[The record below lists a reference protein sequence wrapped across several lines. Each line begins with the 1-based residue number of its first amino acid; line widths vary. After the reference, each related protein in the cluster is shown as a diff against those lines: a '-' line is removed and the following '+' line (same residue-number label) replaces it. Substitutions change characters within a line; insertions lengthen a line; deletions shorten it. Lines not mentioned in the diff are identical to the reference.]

1 MRKNRPLV
9 PRSNSRT
16 PFFLPGYWVFHGS
29 GGCRTA
35 IQVCRTTF
43 HVFCYGSPHHSFG
56 VYLSMWLTVGSERVR
71 MSWRNAPENF
81 FPAVRGCPQSC
92 ARTNPWFRGPIWG
105 GKRAEEPPAGSAV
118 KHCRFLGTGRG
129 LKWSGCSVRIWLW
142 LRLPHSCH
150 RHLSNLPMFGGASA
164 RGLFSSSSLVPVSAR
179 CIRFLG
185 STGLCVHPGQRSL
198 PSRGAAVAGP
208 IRPH

>member
-1 MRKNRPLV
+1 MNLPWQRPKKPFEAGLCLV
-9 PRSNSRT
+9 
-16 PFFLPGYWVFHGS
+16 
-29 GGCRTA
+29 GG
-35 IQVCRTTF
+35 
-43 HVFCYGSPHHSFG
+43 
-56 VYLSMWLTVGSERVR
+56 
-71 MSWRNAPENF
+71 
-81 FPAVRGCPQSC
+81 
-92 ARTNPWFRGPIWG
+92 
-105 GKRAEEPPAGSAV
+105 
-118 KHCRFLGTGRG
+118 G

-164 RGLFSSSSLVPVSAR
+164 RGLFSSSFLAPVSAR

-185 STGLCVHPGQRSL
+185 STGLCVHPGQWSL

>member
-1 MRKNRPLV
+1 MKAGWVNQHHIVYAACTGGGLGLDADF
-9 PRSNSRT
+9 T
-16 PFFLPGYWVFHGS
+16 PPNCWPQAPS
-29 GGCRTA
+29 
-35 IQVCRTTF
+35 
-43 HVFCYGSPHHSFG
+43 
-56 VYLSMWLTVGSERVR
+56 VGRE
-71 MSWRNAPENF
+71 
-81 FPAVRGCPQSC
+81 
-92 ARTNPWFRGPIWG
+92 
-105 GKRAEEPPAGSAV
+105 
-118 KHCRFLGTGRG
+118 RG

-164 RGLFSSSSLVPVSAR
+164 RGLFSSSFLVPVSAR

-185 STGLCVHPGQRSL
+185 STGLCVHPGQWSL

>member
-1 MRKNRPLV
+1 MGVSGAPGTGGSLV
-9 PRSNSRT
+9 PAH
-16 PFFLPGYWVFHGS
+16 P
-29 GGCRTA
+29 CRCDRKA
-35 IQVCRTTF
+35 V
-43 HVFCYGSPHHSFG
+43 
-56 VYLSMWLTVGSERVR
+56 
-71 MSWRNAPENF
+71 SW
-81 FPAVRGCPQSC
+81 G
-92 ARTNPWFRGPIWG
+92 
-105 GKRAEEPPAGSAV
+105 
-118 KHCRFLGTGRG
+118 G

>member
-1 MRKNRPLV
+1 MGRYEWAQEW
-9 PRSNSRT
+9 S
-16 PFFLPGYWVFHGS
+16 
-29 GGCRTA
+29 
-35 IQVCRTTF
+35 
-43 HVFCYGSPHHSFG
+43 
-56 VYLSMWLTVGSERVR
+56 
-71 MSWRNAPENF
+71 
-81 FPAVRGCPQSC
+81 
-92 ARTNPWFRGPIWG
+92 
-105 GKRAEEPPAGSAV
+105 
-118 KHCRFLGTGRG
+118 CRFGRAICAFTATEARAMECRNHKRRPSMVVRQLCNVFVSHWVSRHARIVRWKCALVWVARSCLAVVHMRRVWATRSWCTGVPVAGVVVGASPGGG

-142 LRLPHSCH
+142 LRMPHSCH

-164 RGLFSSSSLVPVSAR
+164 RGLFSSSYLVPVSAR

>member
-1 MRKNRPLV
+1 MDTETRGKASPAMAFVWRGRGGGGGRDAFEGRFGTKPSCNDAALLSVGGVHRLLAIHTDLD
-9 PRSNSRT
+9 RA
-16 PFFLPGYWVFHGS
+16 FL
-29 GGCRTA
+29 R
-35 IQVCRTTF
+35 
-43 HVFCYGSPHHSFG
+43 
-56 VYLSMWLTVGSERVR
+56 
-71 MSWRNAPENF
+71 
-81 FPAVRGCPQSC
+81 
-92 ARTNPWFRGPIWG
+92 RGPPGSRRPTKAAVLANHLCLSIG
-105 GKRAEEPPAGSAV
+105 GGAWHQHIEGSTTV
-118 KHCRFLGTGRG
+118 PGGG

>member
-1 MRKNRPLV
+1 MLQWKHPGLLKTWGGGGSAGGGGGGGIGSLAGRGGGVRATHYYHMHTSRGCLGAWGYGGMYAIIAISCLCQEESLRVLRTKGIVPL
-9 PRSNSRT
+9 ST
-16 PFFLPGYWVFHGS
+16 KHG
-29 GGCRTA
+29 TKKLA
-35 IQVCRTTF
+35 PLAPWP
-43 HVFCYGSPHHSFG
+43 PHC
-56 VYLSMWLTVGSERVR
+56 YLS
-71 MSWRNAPENF
+71 
-81 FPAVRGCPQSC
+81 
-92 ARTNPWFRGPIWG
+92 
-105 GKRAEEPPAGSAV
+105 K
-118 KHCRFLGTGRG
+118 LGG

-185 STGLCVHPGQRSL
+185 STGLCVHPGQWSL

>member
-1 MRKNRPLV
+1 MVSRP
-9 PRSNSRT
+9 T
-16 PFFLPGYWVFHGS
+16 
-29 GGCRTA
+29 
-35 IQVCRTTF
+35 
-43 HVFCYGSPHHSFG
+43 
-56 VYLSMWLTVGSERVR
+56 
-71 MSWRNAPENF
+71 
-81 FPAVRGCPQSC
+81 
-92 ARTNPWFRGPIWG
+92 
-105 GKRAEEPPAGSAV
+105 EP
-118 KHCRFLGTGRG
+118 LWG

-164 RGLFSSSSLVPVSAR
+164 RGLFSSSFLVPVSAR

-185 STGLCVHPGQRSL
+185 STGLGVHPGQWSL